1 MTSPPQDA
9 SIHSPWTSRVFPPHG
24 GMLFAPGLDSPPR
37 YPSLTDPWSPQLSP
51 THVNVGNSA
60 SVAEAIKKQR
70 VLGSHCFSPSYL
82 PGEKLDWTP
91 HDPSRAICTID
102 LHKVH
107 LSDCSVGDGASVAE
121 AIKKQR
127 VLGTPSSAS
136 RVQSPKKSKKVEPE
150 RFCALKNVLVLQ
162 STMLKVQDALFGR
175 ACRFAYAH
183 VNIQRDLRCVSNR
196 IHAIL

>member
-24 GMLFAPGLDSPPR
+24 GMLFAPGLDSPPH
-37 YPSLTDPWSPQLSP
+37 YPSLAQQWSPQHSP
-51 THVNVGNSA
+51 THVSVGDSA
-60 SVAEAIKKQR
+60 SVAEAIQ
-70 VLGSHCFSPSYL
+70 
-82 PGEKLDWTP
+82 
-91 HDPSRAICTID
+91 
-102 LHKVH
+102 
-107 LSDCSVGDGASVAE
+107 
-121 AIKKQR
+121 KQR